1 METFKNFL
9 LGLFVILLSLVIMVV
24 VYFTW
29 PFLIGITSIILSV
42 IAGILFFVLIFYI
55 IVLIGHIVRQL
66 IKKQT

>member
-9 LGLFVILLSLVIMVV
+9 LGLFIVLLSLVILVV

-29 PFLIGITSIILSV
+29 PVLIGITSLILSV
-42 IAGILFFVLIFYI
+42 VAGILFFVLIFYI

-66 IKKQT
+66 IKKQK